1 MNQALSRIGGA
12 IDGRRTAA
20 EVGLAL
26 SPEVPAAISLRLLGQ
41 LEGWGLIR
49 EGALEDRS
57 PVAWAV
63 GCDGRF
69 LAALLALLD
78 GRLEAIIEV
87 PAPPDC
93 PVHLHASFAARQPT
107 TLTEAAD
114 SIESDTAPSD
124 TAPSGKEVFGG
135 RGFSPLQSVVSCL
148 AEGAESLASRYR
160 GDEAVA
166 RALYADV
173 ATTALHPEAL
183 LHFSPSQYAGRAAWN
198 RSHGGHNWIPPRF
211 DENRPVGW
219 LETRDLCGGPE
230 RLIPAAYCYQGYRD
244 EPDAPQFCVA
254 NSNGCASAPSLDEA
268 VVRGFCELAERDA
281 AAIWWYCH
289 ARRPGIDLDT
299 VPWDEVRALRHW
311 LAGQGRRVRLLD
323 LTTDLA
329 VPVVAAVSSDAEGKQ
344 VVFGFGANLDPAAAI
359 LAALTEMQQ
368 IAASAAMIAQ
378 HYART
383 KDPGTDPSALALMKW
398 VHSADLASVQYL
410 TPADQAET
418 HYESWCQGFGEVAPS
433 GLDRVREI
441 CGHGGIAC
449 YFVDLTRE
457 DMGIPTARVVAP
469 ELRHFW
475 ARFGPGR
482 LYDVPY
488 RLNWAAKRPRETA
501 LNPVAM
507 FL

>member
-1 MNQALSRIGGA
+1 MNQALCRVSGV

-20 EVGLAL
+20 ELGYVL
-26 SPEVPAAISLRLLGQ
+26 SPEIPAASSLQVLSQ
-41 LEGWGLIR
+41 LEQWGLIR
-49 EGALEDRS
+49 EGALEDRA
-57 PVAWAV
+57 PVAWAE
-63 GCDGRF
+63 GCDGTF

-78 GRLEAIIEV
+78 GRLEAIIDVPV
-87 PAPPDC
+87 PADC
-93 PVHLHASFAARQPT
+93 PVHLHASFAARPP
-107 TLTEAAD
+107 AD
-114 SIESDTAPSD
+114 PSASDAVLP
-124 TAPSGKEVFGG
+124 GKEVFGG
-135 RGFSPLQSVVSCL
+135 RGFSPRQSVVSCL
-148 AEGAESLASRYR
+148 AEGAESLAIRYR
-160 GDEAVA
+160 GDEAMV
-166 RALYADV
+166 RALYPDV
-173 ATTALHPEAL
+173 AATALHPEAL
-183 LHFSPSQYAGRAAWN
+183 LHFSQRQYAGRAAWN
-198 RSHGGHNWIPPRF
+198 NSHGGHNWVPPRF
-211 DENRPVGW
+211 DESRPVGW
-219 LETRDLCGGPE
+219 LEARDLNGGPE
-230 RLIPAAYCYQGYRD
+230 CLIPAAYCYQGYRD
-244 EPDAPQFCVA
+244 APDAPQFCIA

-281 AAIWWYCH
+281 AAIWWYCPV
-289 ARRPGIDLDT
+289 RRPGIDVET

-311 LAGQGRRVRLLD
+311 LADHGRKVRLLD

-344 VVFGFGANLDPAAAI
+344 VIFGFGAHLDPAAAI
-359 LAALTEMQQ
+359 LGALTEMQQ

-378 HYART
+378 HYAKT

-398 VHSADLASVQYL
+398 VQNADLASAPYL

-418 HYESWCQGFGEVAPS
+418 HYESWCQGFGEAASS
-433 GLDRVREI
+433 GLERVREI
-441 CGHGGIAC
+441 CGRGGIAC
-449 YFVDLTRE
+449 YFVDLTRD
-457 DMGIPTARVVAP
+457 DMGIPTARVVVP